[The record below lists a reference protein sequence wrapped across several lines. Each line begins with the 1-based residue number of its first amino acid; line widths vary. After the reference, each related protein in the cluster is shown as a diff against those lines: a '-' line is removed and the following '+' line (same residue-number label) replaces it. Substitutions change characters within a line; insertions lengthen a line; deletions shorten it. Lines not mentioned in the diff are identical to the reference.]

1 MSSRIDEPLAGE
13 ARSPRLTLIDGD
25 GRTDGVPGAER
36 TRVLVAH
43 GQALARAGLRALLEG
58 AGGATVVGEAGS
70 GDELVARAR
79 RLGPAVALLDV
90 ALPGIGCVETTRR
103 LCAETEVAVMLVH
116 AAETDGRL
124 LDALCAGARGLVL
137 ADATPAELVQ
147 AVERVGRGEMLV
159 PPSFVGRLIAELAA
173 RPRPPCASSDLL
185 GELTAREREVLT
197 LVARGLGTDE
207 IAERLVVA
215 THTAK
220 THVNRAMAKLGARSR
235 AQLVVLAYEAG
246 LVVPGAGCRERSSGA
261 TRLRYPEDAS
271 SGR

>member
-1 MSSRIDEPLAGE
+1 VSSRIDEPLAGE

-25 GRTDGVPGAER
+25 GRTDPVPER

-43 GQALARAGLRALLEG
+43 DQALARAGLRALLEG
-58 AGGATVVGEAGS
+58 TGAATVIGEAAA
-70 GDELVARAR
+70 GDDLVARAA
-79 RLGPAVALLDV
+79 RLRPAVALLDV
-90 ALPGIGCVETTRR
+90 ALPGIGCVEATRR
-103 LCAETEVAVMLVH
+103 LCAETEVAVVVVY

-124 LDALCAGARGLVL
+124 CDALCAGARGLVL
-137 ADATPAELVQ
+137 ADASPAELVQ
-147 AVERVGRGEMLV
+147 AVERVGRGEVQV
-159 PPSFVGRLIAELAA
+159 PLRFVPRLIAELAA
-173 RPRPPCASSDLL
+173 RPRPGCRGGDLL

-235 AQLVVLAYEAG
+235 AQLVVFAYEAG
-246 LVVPGAGCRERSSGA
+246 LVVPGTADPHAAYDQSV
-261 TRLRYPEDAS
+261 RLPRTQ
-271 SGR
+271 